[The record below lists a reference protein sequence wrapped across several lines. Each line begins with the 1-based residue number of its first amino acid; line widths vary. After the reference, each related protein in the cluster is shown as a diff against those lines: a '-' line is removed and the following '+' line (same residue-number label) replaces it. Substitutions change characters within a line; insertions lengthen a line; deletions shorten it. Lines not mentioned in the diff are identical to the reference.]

1 MHRILSSFKIFPSIF
16 NFYGLLFL
24 AFLYM
29 PLALIVLYSF
39 NANPINMA
47 VWTGFTFDW
56 YRTIFGG
63 AAVETTFDAAFSE
76 SPQRIFEV
84 VKNSFLVAVSAS
96 TIATVVG
103 TATAIALAR
112 YKFFGKRFYQTL
124 LLLPMLIPDIVLG
137 IALLIFFV
145 GVGFE
150 LGLLTIIIGHVTFL
164 SSYVFVVV
172 SARLAGMDTTL
183 EQASADLGAGPFT
196 TFRRVT
202 LPQIMPGVVGGF
214 LLAFIISLDDVVI
227 TYFIAGVGSQT
238 LPLFI
243 LAMMRRGLRP
253 QITALAVLIL
263 VFSFIVA
270 TVGLLLRNRKP

>member
-1 MHRILSSFKIFPSIF
+1 MNRILSSFKIFPSVF
-16 NFYGLLFL
+16 NIYGFLFL

-63 AAVETTFDAAFSE
+63 AAVETTFDSAFSE

-84 VKNSFLVAVSAS
+84 VKNSFLVAVSAA
-96 TIATVVG
+96 TIATVIG

-137 IALLIFFV
+137 IALLVFFV

-214 LLAFIISLDDVVI
+214 
-227 TYFIAGVGSQT
+227 
-238 LPLFI
+238 
-243 LAMMRRGLRP
+243 
-253 QITALAVLIL
+253 
-263 VFSFIVA
+263 
-270 TVGLLLRNRKP
+270 

>member
-1 MHRILSSFKIFPSIF
+1 MNRILSSFKIFPSVF
-16 NFYGLLFL
+16 NIYGFLFL

-63 AAVETTFDAAFSE
+63 AAVETTFDSAFSE

-84 VKNSFLVAVSAS
+84 VKNSFLVAVSAAS
-96 TIATVVG
+96 IATVIG

-137 IALLIFFV
+137 IALLVFFV

-263 VFSFIVA
+263 VFSFVVA

>member
-1 MHRILSSFKIFPSIF
+1 MNRILSSFKIFPSVF
-16 NFYGLLFL
+16 NIYGFLFL

-63 AAVETTFDAAFSE
+63 AAVETTFDSAFSE

-84 VKNSFLVAVSAS
+84 VKNSFLVAVSAA
-96 TIATVVG
+96 TIATVIG

-137 IALLIFFV
+137 IALLVFFV

-150 LGLLTIIIGHVTFL
+150 LGLLAIIIGHVTFL

-263 VFSFIVA
+263 VFSFVVA